1 MKKKLVILILFMSLG
16 ATSLLADETNTN
28 AATGSSTNFYIG
40 HSSFPLGDF
49 IEITSVDRS
58 PDRMVAKGHYK
69 LISADSAELSLYT
82 TTSEAIAV
90 PTDRTQLMKI
100 SRGQGDFELTDPN
113 LVPGLNHVTMYS
125 VPGGKPFAGV
135 YFGNAEEAAKES
147 KLDLDYYQDAFAP
160 DKIQPNGNGGSPGN
174 PVSASGPNQ
183 VLLEYLGNPV
193 EPPANM
199 DARYTKEG
207 LLVAVQLAARDA
219 GIKIKKMMI
228 DDSEY
233 PFLLGVVCAGSDAV
247 KLKAQ
252 FKKMDGY
259 GYSGS
264 VGNDVNRDGSDTCNV
279 FSIVPYSAHPRDAR
293 RQIDHR
299 LMLRQQV
306 FYDRINGQ
314 E

>member
-1 MKKKLVILILFMSLG
+1 MKTKLALLILSLSLG
-16 ATSLLADETNTN
+16 ATSLPADETN
-28 AATGSSTNFYIG
+28 AGAGASPGFYIG
-40 HSSFPLGDF
+40 NSSFPRGDF

-58 PDRMVAKGHYK
+58 PVQMVVRGHYK
-69 LISADSAELSLYT
+69 LVSADRAELSLYT

-90 PTDRTQLMKI
+90 PTDRTQLKRI
-100 SRGQGDFELTDPN
+100 SKGEGDFELTDPN

-125 VPGGKPFAGV
+125 IPGGKPFAGV
-135 YFGNAEEAAKES
+135 YFGNQEEAAKES
-147 KLDLDYYQDAFAP
+147 KLDLDYYQDSQL
-160 DKIQPNGNGGSPGN
+160 DGQGGSPGN
-174 PVSASGPNQ
+174 PASASGPNQ

-193 EPPANM
+193 VPPANM
-199 DARYTKEG
+199 DARYSKEG

-219 GIKIKKMMI
+219 GIKIKKVMV

-233 PFLLGVVCAGSDAV
+233 PFLLGVVCAGSDAA

-279 FSIVPYSAHPRDAR
+279 FSIVPYSAHPREAR

-306 FYDRINGQ
+306 FYDRINAQ

>member
-1 MKKKLVILILFMSLG
+1 MKTRLAIFILFISLG
-16 ATSLLADETNTN
+16 ANSLFADETNTN
-28 AATGSSTNFYIG
+28 ASTGSSTNFYIG
-40 HSSFPLGDF
+40 QSSFPQGDF
-49 IEITSVDRS
+49 IEITSVERF
-58 PDRMVAKGHYK
+58 PNRMVVKGHYK
-69 LISADSAELSLYT
+69 LVSAGSAQLSLYT
-82 TTSEAIAV
+82 TTSAAIAV
-90 PTDRTQLMKI
+90 PTDRTQLMEI

-135 YFGNAEEAAKES
+135 YFGNKKEAAKEN
-147 KLDLDYYQDAFAP
+147 KLDLDYYQETSTP
-160 DKIQPNGNGGSPGN
+160 NEIQPDGNGGSSRKPGA
-174 PVSASGPNQ
+174 ASGPNQ
-183 VLLEYLGNPV
+183 ILLEYLGNPV

-207 LLVAVQLAARDA
+207 LIIAVQLAARDA
-219 GIKIKKMMI
+219 GIKIKKVMV

-233 PFLLGVVCAGSDAV
+233 PFLLGVVCAGSDAT

-252 FKKMDGY
+252 IKKMDGY